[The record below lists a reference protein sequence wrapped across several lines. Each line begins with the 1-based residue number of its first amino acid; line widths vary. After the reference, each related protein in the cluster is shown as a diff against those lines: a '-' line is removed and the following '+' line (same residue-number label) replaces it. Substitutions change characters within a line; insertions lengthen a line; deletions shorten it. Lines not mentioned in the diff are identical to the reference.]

1 MIDSTL
7 KTPRTAAIDG
17 MEKQLKVDDDEADDT
32 RNKCVVML
40 YNALAIDSRAGE
52 LSFPDVERM

>member
-17 MEKQLKVDDDEADDT
+17 MEKQLKVDDEEADDT
-32 RNKCVVML
+32 RNKCVIML
-40 YNALAIDSRAGE
+40 YNALAVDSRAGK
-52 LSFPDVERM
+52 LSQAVGEV